1 MKKGNIFWIGYS
13 DLLTSLFLV
22 SLILFLVF
30 GGFAAKTKRDLDDC
44 RDEKEEL
51 AKEIALVQNIGDIQR
66 ALKKIAD
73 SDAFEPMDNGM
84 YRMRYE
90 VSFPVGE
97 SDFMK
102 LDKEELK
109 ICQNAGMELLAE
121 IKKLNKEFEGVEFL
135 VIIEGL
141 AQRRDNYQN
150 LSKSREGY
158 VLSYERAVGLKEY
171 WESIGIDFSSKN
183 LNCELLTSG
192 SGYYGKNR
200 AKRSADNRKFIIQI
214 IPKVGQLIEK

>member
-30 GGFAAKTKRDLDDC
+30 GGFAAKTKAELDECNKKNEDLN
-44 RDEKEEL
+44 
-51 AKEIALVQNIGDIQR
+51 KEIALVQNIEDIQL

-90 VSFPVGE
+90 VNFPKGK
-97 SDFMK
+97 SDFA
-102 LDKEELK
+102 ELK
-109 ICQNAGMELLAE
+109 KQDLVECRNAGIDLMALIKLL
-121 IKKLNKEFEGVEFL
+121 NTEFEGVEFL

-141 AQRRDNYQN
+141 AQRRDDYQN
-150 LSKSREGY
+150 LVKSREGY

-171 WESIGIDFSSKN
+171 WESIGLDFSKKN
-183 LNCELLTSG
+183 LNCELLTAG

-200 AKRSADNRKFIIQI
+200 AKNSIDNRKFIIQI
-214 IPKVGQLIEK
+214 IPKLGRLIEK

>member
-30 GGFAAKTKRDLDDC
+30 GGFAAKTKAELDECIKKNEDLN
-44 RDEKEEL
+44 
-51 AKEIALVQNIGDIQR
+51 KEIALVHNIEDIQL

-90 VSFPVGE
+90 VSFPQGISE
-97 SDFMK
+97 FAK
-102 LDKEELK
+102 LSKKDLEK
-109 ICQNAGMELLAE
+109 CQNAGIVLMSE
-121 IKKLNKEFEGVEFL
+121 IKKLNQEFKGVEFL

-141 AQRRDNYQN
+141 AQRREDYQN
-150 LSKSREGY
+150 LAKSREGY

-171 WESIGIDFSSKN
+171 WESIGLDFSKKN

-200 AKRSADNRKFIIQI
+200 AKVSRDNRKFIIQI
-214 IPKVGQLIEK
+214 IPKLGRFIEQ